1 MIYFNGKPFA
11 QSLTG
16 VQRYTI
22 QILQSMDAILDSGE
36 WLANDRFTL
45 LVPDAVVQPLPC
57 LKCIE
62 IRKIASGNLHF
73 WEQVTLPLATRGS
86 TLINLGGGAPLL
98 KTGQVCTFHDA
109 AIFDAP
115 SSLSP
120 SFVRWYRLLFNVQS
134 RLSCRLLTVSEFSKG
149 RLGHHL
155 AVDLSKI
162 GVVHC
167 GADHMRLQ
175 APDLTVLARL
185 GVESG
190 RYFFAIGSASPNKN
204 FSRLIEAFAG
214 LHDPN
219 SRLVVAGGS
228 NAAVFAHS
236 AEAAREDRRI
246 VRAGRLTDEEI
257 KALYS
262 HARAYVFPSIYEG
275 FGLPP
280 IEAMTCDCPVLAARA
295 ASIPEICGPA
305 AAYFDPLS
313 VDAIRDALAR
323 ALDDDEW
330 LEELRHEGRQRAEVF
345 TWHNAAISLMNELT
359 KLGVVRRSAA
369 QPDDRQRMCTSGD

>member
-1 MIYFNGKPFA
+1 MIYFNGKCFA
-11 QSLTG
+11 QPLTG
-16 VQRYTI
+16 VQRYAI
-22 QILQSMDAILDSGE
+22 ELLQSMDAVLDSGE

-45 LVPDAVVQPLPC
+45 LVPDAVMQPLPDF
-57 LKCIE
+57 KCIE

-73 WEQVTLPLATRGS
+73 WEQIRLPLAARGS
-86 TLINLGGGAPLL
+86 TLINFSGSAPLL

-120 SFVRWYRLLFNVQS
+120 SFVRWYRLLFRIQS
-134 RLSCRLLTVSEFSKG
+134 KLSCRLLTVSAFSKD

-155 AVDLSKI
+155 AISPSKI

-175 APDLTVLARL
+175 PADPSVLTRM

-190 RYFFAIGSASPNKN
+190 RFFFAIGSASPNKN
-204 FSRLIEAFAG
+204 FARLIEAFSG
-214 LHDPN
+214 LHDP
-219 SRLVVAGGS
+219 STRLVVAGGS

-236 AEAAREDRRI
+236 ADAVRKDRRI
-246 VRAGRLTDEEI
+246 IRAGRLTDDEI

-262 HARAYVFPSIYEG
+262 HARAYVFPSTYEG

-280 IEAMTCDCPVLAARA
+280 IEAMSCNCPVLAAHA

-313 VDAIRDALAR
+313 VDAIREALAR
-323 ALDDDEW
+323 ALVDDAW
-330 LEELRHEGRQRAEVF
+330 LEELRHRGRQRAEMF

-359 KLGVVRRSAA
+359 KLGVVRRSMA
-369 QPDDRQRMCTSGD
+369 PPVSQRARSLPA